1 MTENTSL
8 ERIEKIVFPAA
19 EFQRLFGHC
28 RRKLRGEYLPD
39 ELPDKKAYGLLG
51 GRIEGRSVRVGEVF
65 PLRHNLRNRKSNR
78 ETMNERMREHA
89 VPSETPFERRGWV
102 ADPKEVMDADRVFGE
117 EGLILFGTYHMHRVP
132 WEHDPLRDTCTE
144 IDRVLAQGSGLWTFV
159 VSLVDPERPIV
170 RAFFESRNEREVP
183 IRFTDVGR

>member
-1 MTENTSL
+1 MNENSSL
-8 ERIEKIVFPAA
+8 EQIEEILFPEA
-19 EFQRLFGHC
+19 ELHVLLEHC

-39 ELPDKKAYGLLG
+39 EVPERKAYGLLG
-51 GRIEGRSVRVGEVF
+51 GRIQGRRIRVGRVV
-65 PLRHNLRNRKSNR
+65 PLCRNLRDRDSNR
-78 ETMNERMREHA
+78 EMMNVRMREHA

-102 ADPKEVMDADRVFGE
+102 ADPKEVMDADRVLGE
-117 EGLILFGTYHMHRVP
+117 EGLILFGTYHMHRVA

-159 VSLVDPERPIV
+159 VSLVDPGRPIV

-183 IRFTDVGR
+183 IASQM